1 MHRVTSAH
9 LLVTILFDYSSAM
22 APNGLEAAR
31 VLRDVRIRIEDVNIT
46 AEVGYVAFASLGIA
60 HRKVSRKRLYD

>member
-9 LLVTILFDYSSAM
+9 LLATILFDYSSAM

-46 AEVGYVAFASLGIA
+46 AVGYVAFASLGIA